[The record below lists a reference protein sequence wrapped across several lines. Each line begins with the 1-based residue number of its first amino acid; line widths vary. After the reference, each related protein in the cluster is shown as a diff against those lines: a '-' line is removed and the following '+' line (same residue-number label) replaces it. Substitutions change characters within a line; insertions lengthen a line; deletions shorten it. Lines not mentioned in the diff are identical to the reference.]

1 VIPNEALKMECAG
14 GEKMTLI
21 QIDKAKVSSKRSRKS
36 ASTAVR
42 FSIPWVLVALA
53 VSGCAKHLAEAGGLF
68 DGVVTNSAQADGF
81 FDALKAQLAS
91 EGFSPSEP
99 AMGFIAAA
107 GLQPSGNDQIYWF
120 KGSYRG
126 SPPFYVKLIRDGP
139 HLEGFHLSYY
149 WEVVAYTSPEKE
161 MGEKTLSLHK
171 TLIAW
176 AKDDK
181 TVYVPPGS

>member
-1 VIPNEALKMECAG
+1 MCWGREDDPDPNRQSQGFLEEEQKECFHSRSFFHPLGACGVGGIRLREASCRG
-14 GEKMTLI
+14 RRSFRWCC
-21 QIDKAKVSSKRSRKS
+21 DKLGTGRR
-36 ASTAVR
+36 
-42 FSIPWVLVALA
+42 
-53 VSGCAKHLAEAGGLF
+53 
-68 DGVVTNSAQADGF
+68 
-81 FDALKAQLAS
+81 
-91 EGFSPSEP
+91 FSPSEP
-99 AMGFIAAA
+99 ARGFIAAA